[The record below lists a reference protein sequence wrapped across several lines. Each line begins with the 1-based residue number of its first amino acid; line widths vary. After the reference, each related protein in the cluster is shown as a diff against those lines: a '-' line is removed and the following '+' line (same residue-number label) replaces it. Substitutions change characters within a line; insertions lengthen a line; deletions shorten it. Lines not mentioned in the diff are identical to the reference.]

1 MTLCVVPPQGI
12 HTPTKS
18 GGDRHCGSGYV
29 MAFVYQMIS
38 EDHVTKVSSNIM
50 GRGHSSLVT
59 SLPSLVVI
67 STLFVEL

>member
-1 MTLCVVPPQGI
+1 MF
-12 HTPTKS
+12 
-18 GGDRHCGSGYV
+18 GGDKHCGSGCI
-29 MAFVYQMIS
+29 MALVYQMIS
-38 EDHVTKVSSNIM
+38 EDHETKVSSNIM